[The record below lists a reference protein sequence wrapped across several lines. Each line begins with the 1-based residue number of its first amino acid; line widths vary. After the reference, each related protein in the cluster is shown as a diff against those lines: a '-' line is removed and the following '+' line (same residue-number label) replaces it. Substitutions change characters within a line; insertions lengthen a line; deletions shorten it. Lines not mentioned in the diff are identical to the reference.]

1 MENLKKYIVLW
12 ISQSISQLGSSMTSF
27 ALVLWAYEQSRSAL
41 SVSLMSF
48 CNYVPFIFQVDM
60 WIVLLLS
67 LVSGGAKLISCK
79 RGKKRLKEQRES
91 F

>member
-48 CNYVPFIFQVDM
+48 CNYVPFIF
-60 WIVLLLS
+60 
-67 LVSGGAKLISCK
+67 VSI
-79 RGKKRLKEQRES
+79 
-91 F
+91 FV